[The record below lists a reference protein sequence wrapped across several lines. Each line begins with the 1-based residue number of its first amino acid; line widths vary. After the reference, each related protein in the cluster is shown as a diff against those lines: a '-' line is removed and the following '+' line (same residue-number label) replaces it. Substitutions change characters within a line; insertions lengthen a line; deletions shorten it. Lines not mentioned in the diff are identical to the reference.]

1 MKKTSLGGRPEWYSR
16 YRRSQSPSFTL
27 RPKHRGQDL
36 SIPQQA
42 RECWSRGGPR
52 CDHPPP
58 SDHPDLPPRQ
68 CRAGPRIAR
77 SPKQELLPAP
87 SSPRTLLLVL
97 QLLLQAH
104 QGRGSISR
112 ARSSSCQHQRTKTSG
127 GKGARGSPADK
138 AEPTAPTEDGGA
150 EIGGRGQGREPGAEE
165 QRGGREGATTGD
177 AGAAVEGGGR
187 GGEGATSGDGGGGG
201 GEGHQVGRER
211 TGRGRRSSL
220 SSSSSSPSSWCC
232 W

>member
-112 ARSSSCQHQRTKTSG
+112 ARSSSRQHQRTKTSG
-127 GKGARGSPADK
+127 GKGARGSPADE
-138 AEPTAPTEDGGA
+138 AEPTAPTAGEKERRPRMLVLLSPAMEEAGKERPREMVVVAA
-150 EIGGRGQGREPGAEE
+150 ERDTRSA
-165 QRGGREGATTGD
+165 
-177 AGAAVEGGGR
+177 
-187 GGEGATSGDGGGGG
+187 
-201 GEGHQVGRER
+201 
-211 TGRGRRSSL
+211 GRGRAEGAVRRCRCRRRLPGAAAGSFGGAR
-220 SSSSSSPSSWCC
+220 W
-232 W
+232 